1 MLAILKQLQLFQQ
14 LHLKKQHDEEEHEE
28 IIQTSE
34 RYIHLKEVGKGTFG
48 SVIKA
53 IDTREVQPKNIM
65 KLIQANSMQKDAA
78 NPY

>member
-14 LHLKKQHDEEEHEE
+14 LHLKKQHDEEAQE
-28 IIQTSE
+28 IVQTTE

-53 IDTREVQPKNIM
+53 IDTRETQPKNII
-65 KLIQANSMQKDAA
+65 KLIQASSMQRDIA